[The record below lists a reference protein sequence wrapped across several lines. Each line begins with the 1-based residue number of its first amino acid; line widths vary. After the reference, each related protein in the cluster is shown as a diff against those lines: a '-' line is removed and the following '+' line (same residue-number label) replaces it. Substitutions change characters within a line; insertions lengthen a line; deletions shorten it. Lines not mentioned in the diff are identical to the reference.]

1 MAHKLLQIINRK
13 SISFK
18 IFLVTLILLLVS
30 ASIIYLTL
38 YFYLPIFYEKY
49 KTNSLEVESNRL
61 VEKAKNLYLDDATI
75 LFDKFEQNFNA
86 YPTLT
91 DNTGK
96 IFFPNHPFLSK
107 AQMLDKNVDLD
118 KEAEILAI
126 EESTSKSITVG
137 VASTSQ
143 AGIITMNN
151 LPKIYTIS
159 VPIVFKDE
167 TLTLNIHATLQP
179 IDEASQVLLLLIP
192 YIGIVIFI
200 ISISGAYI
208 YSKIFSKPLITIN
221 HVAQKMA
228 NLDFTAKINLDSA
241 DEIGQLSR
249 SLNEMSANLQRTM
262 QELQTANEALKS
274 DMEKKQEAEAKRR
287 ELFATI
293 SHELKSPITAVKGQL
308 EGMLH
313 NIGVYKEREKYL
325 KRSYQIM
332 ETMESLV
339 RQILQISKLEQLGF
353 TSKYERVNISTLVCT
368 TINNL
373 GFFATE
379 KNIQVINEVQ
389 EELFINTDTQLLEKV
404 IGNVIHNA
412 IVYSNHFEQVHIHL
426 IDNGNGT
433 LKFEVLNTGA
443 YIQEEHINQIFE
455 PFYRVEKSRNRNTGG
470 SGLGLYIVKTVCE
483 ALSIDYSMR
492 NTNEGVLFSAQM
504 NKNVQ

>member
-1 MAHKLLQIINRK
+1 MNRK

-30 ASIIYLTL
+30 ASTIYLTL

-86 YPTLT
+86 YPSLT

-96 IFFPNHPFLSK
+96 IVFPNYPILSK
-107 AQMLDKNVDLD
+107 AQMLDKKVDLD
-118 KEAEILAI
+118 KEVEILAI
-126 EESTSKSITVG
+126 EESTSQVGVALTAQVG

-151 LPKIYTIS
+151 LPKVHNIS

-325 KRSYQIM
+325 NRSYQIM

-389 EELFINTDTQLLEKV
+389 EELFINTDKQLLEKV

-412 IVYSNHFEQVHIHL
+412 IVYSNHSEQVHIHL

-443 YIQEEHINQIFE
+443 YIQEEHIKQIFE

>member
-1 MAHKLLQIINRK
+1 MNRK

-49 KTNSLEVESNRL
+49 KTNSLEVESSRL

-86 YPTLT
+86 YPSLT

-96 IFFPNHPFLSK
+96 IVFPLINYRFISK
-107 AQMLDKNVDLD
+107 AQRLDGNLDVDN
-118 KEAEILAI
+118 EPVILESKTI
-126 EESTSKSITVG
+126 EESTSKSIKVG
-137 VASTSQ
+137 AASTVRAISL
-143 AGIITMNN
+143 NN
-151 LPKIYTIS
+151 LPKVYTIS

-167 TLTLNIHATLQP
+167 TLTLNIDATLQP

-192 YIGIVIFI
+192 YIGVVIFI

-221 HVAQKMA
+221 HVAKKMA
-228 NLDFTAKINLDSA
+228 NLDFTAKINLDST

-389 EELFINTDTQLLEKV
+389 EELFINTDKQLVEKV

-426 IDNGNGT
+426 KDNDNGT

-443 YIQEEHINQIFE
+443 YIQEEHIKQIFE

-483 ALSIDYSMR
+483 ALSIDFSMR
-492 NTNEGVLFSAQM
+492 NTKEGVLFSAQI

>member
-1 MAHKLLQIINRK
+1 MVIKLAHKLLQIINRK
-13 SISFK
+13 SISYK

-49 KTNSLEVESNRL
+49 KTNSLEVESNKL

-75 LFDKFEQNFNA
+75 LIDTFEQNFNA
-86 YPTLT
+86 SLTLT
-91 DNTGK
+91 DKTNK
-96 IFFPNHPFLSK
+96 IVYMPSFKYHNSSPDNLRFETLDREVLNSSTKIETSIATHPSR
-107 AQMLDKNVDLD
+107 
-118 KEAEILAI
+118 
-126 EESTSKSITVG
+126 
-137 VASTSQ
+137 
-143 AGIITMNN
+143 NN
-151 LPKIYTIS
+151 ILPKAYTNS
-159 VPIVFKDE
+159 VPIVFKDI

-179 IDEASQVLLLLIP
+179 IDEASQVLLLFLP
-192 YIGIVIFI
+192 YIGVVILI

-208 YSKIFSKPLITIN
+208 YSKVFSKPLITIN
-221 HVAQKMA
+221 HVAKKMA
-228 NLDFTAKINLDSA
+228 NLDFTAKINLDST
-241 DEIGQLSR
+241 DEIGQLSK

-325 KRSYQIM
+325 NRSYQIM

-353 TSKYERVNISTLVCT
+353 TPKYERINISTLVCT

-373 GFFATE
+373 SFFATE
-379 KNIQVINEVQ
+379 KNIQISNEVQ
-389 EELFINTDTQLLEKV
+389 DELFINTDKQLLEKV
-404 IGNVIHNA
+404 IGNVIHNS
-412 IVYSNHFEQVHIHL
+412 IVYSNHFEQVHIRL
-426 IDNGNGT
+426 TDNGDGT
-433 LKFEVLNTGA
+433 LKFDVLNTGA
-443 YIQEEHINQIFE
+443 YIQEEHIKQIFE

-492 NTNEGVLFSAQM
+492 NTKEGVLFSAQI
-504 NKNVQ
+504 N